1 MSIENAFL
9 SLGSN
14 IGDPIENLRKALDNL
29 QLFYDIRAVSSPYR
43 SISMLKDNQPDY
55 FNIAVLI
62 KTDKNPV
69 EVLHINQKIESD
81 MGRIKTKKWGER
93 VIDIDIADYGGL
105 VLSYPELI
113 LPHKDMAERSFVLL
127 PIKEIFPQYTH
138 PVTKKSVAEMIR
150 DIKDDFNIERLENI
164 NFKY

>member
-14 IGDPIENLRKALDNL
+14 IGDPIENLRNALDHL

-43 SISMLKDNQPDY
+43 SISILKDNQPDY
-55 FNIAVLI
+55 FNIAVSI
-62 KTDKNPV
+62 KTDKTPL
-69 EVLHINQKIESD
+69 EVLHINKKIESD
-81 MGRIKTKKWGER
+81 MGRIKTKKWGAR

-113 LPHKDMAERSFVLL
+113 LPHKDMTERSFVLL
-127 PIKEIFPQYTH
+127 PIREIFPQYIH
-138 PVTKKSVAEMIR
+138 PVTKKSVEEMII
-150 DIKDDFNIERLENI
+150 DIK
-164 NFKY
+164 